1 MKKNKRQIS
10 QISSKSSD
18 SDKDNSISVNKSY
31 DDKIN
36 KSEDSI
42 ITYNATCSSGNI
54 SNGSSFIGGNIITIK
69 LYYYIKNDLKSIDIL
84 ISDDKTIKDLVIF
97 SLNTINEQLDSDKLK
112 IQLDMKN
119 YNNYCIKLLKKLD
132 DLKNCRNIPPLSMDS
147 ALINYFYT
155 GAIFLLVWLEENRN
169 NVLPYHRNIEKKK
182 REINKIK
189 NLRNNRGRNKMKNS
203 IRKNNTYNN
212 ELNGNDD
219 NCGVF

>member
-10 QISSKSSD
+10 QTSSKSSD
-18 SDKDNSISVNKSY
+18 SDKDNSSGANKSY

-36 KSEDSI
+36 QLEDSI
-42 ITYNATCSSGNI
+42 ITNNATCSSGNI
-54 SNGSSFIGGNIITIK
+54 SNTSFQGSQIITIK
-69 LYYYIKNDLKSIDIL
+69 LYYYIRNDLKNIDIL
-84 ISDDKTIKDLVIF
+84 ISEDKTIKDLIIF
-97 SLNTINEQLDSDKLK
+97 SLNIINEQLDSDKLN
-112 IQLDMKN
+112 IQLDMKD

-132 DLKNCRNIPPLSMDS
+132 ELKNSRNIPPLSMDS

-155 GAIFLLVWLEENRN
+155 DAIFLLVWLEENKS

-189 NLRNNRGRNKMKNS
+189 ILQNNMGRNKINNV
-203 IRKNNTYNN
+203 RKNNTYNN

>member
-18 SDKDNSISVNKSY
+18 SDKDNSGGVNKSY

-36 KSEDSI
+36 QLEDSI
-42 ITYNATCSSGNI
+42 ITNNATCSSGNI
-54 SNGSSFIGGNIITIK
+54 SNTSFQGSQIITIK
-69 LYYYIKNDLKSIDIL
+69 LYYYIRNDLKNIDIL
-84 ISDDKTIKDLVIF
+84 ISEDKTIKDLIIF
-97 SLNTINEQLDSDKLK
+97 SLNIINEQLDSDKLN
-112 IQLDMKN
+112 IQLDMKD
-119 YNNYCIKLLKKLD
+119 YNNYCIKLLEKLD
-132 DLKNCRNIPPLSMDS
+132 ELKNSRNIPPLSMDS

-155 GAIFLLVWLEENRN
+155 DAIFLLVWLEENKS

-189 NLRNNRGRNKMKNS
+189 ILQNNMGRNKINNV
-203 IRKNNTYNN
+203 RKNNTYNN

>member
-10 QISSKSSD
+10 QTSSQSSD
-18 SDKDNSISVNKSY
+18 SDKDNRCAVNKSY

-36 KSEDSI
+36 KSADSI
-42 ITYNATCSSGNI
+42 ITNNATCSSGNI
-54 SNGSSFIGGNIITIK
+54 SNTSFQGSEVITIK
-69 LYYYIKNDLKSIDIL
+69 LYYYIRNDLKNIDIL
-84 ISDDKTIKDLVIF
+84 ISEDKTIKDLIIF
-97 SLNTINEQLDSDKLK
+97 SLNIINEQLDSDKLK

-119 YNNYCIKLLKKLD
+119 YNNYCIKLLKKLE

>member
-1 MKKNKRQIS
+1 
-10 QISSKSSD
+10 
-18 SDKDNSISVNKSY
+18 
-31 DDKIN
+31 
-36 KSEDSI
+36 
-42 ITYNATCSSGNI
+42 
-54 SNGSSFIGGNIITIK
+54 
-69 LYYYIKNDLKSIDIL
+69 
-84 ISDDKTIKDLVIF
+84 
-97 SLNTINEQLDSDKLK
+97 
-112 IQLDMKN
+112 
-119 YNNYCIKLLKKLD
+119 
-132 DLKNCRNIPPLSMDS
+132 MDS